1 MSEMEGRASGA
12 APVLRN
18 VLVGMLVV
26 IAVVLQLSVAP
37 AFAIRGI
44 TPDLAL
50 LVVLAVALTRGGQA
64 GLVTG
69 FAAGVLLD
77 LAPPADHTAGRW
89 ALALLIVGYVA
100 GRVREG
106 SIGEGS
112 IHGGQGRPNAMTV
125 MATVATC
132 AFIGV
137 SIFAVSGLILGEAPL
152 TLLPTVAIS
161 VGYDLLLAPL
171 LIPAML
177 WLIGKGD
184 L

>member
-1 MSEMEGRASGA
+1 MSEMEARSGGA

-18 VLVGMLVV
+18 VLVALLIV

-50 LVVLAVALTRGGQA
+50 LVVVAVALTRGGQA
-64 GLVTG
+64 GMVTG

-106 SIGEGS
+106 SIA
-112 IHGGQGRPNAMTV
+112 HGNQSRPNALTV
-125 MATVATC
+125 MITVACC

-137 SIFAVSGLILGEAPL
+137 SIFAVSGLILGEAPV

-171 LIPAML
+171 LIPTLL

-184 L
+184 

>member
-1 MSEMEGRASGA
+1 MEARASGA

-18 VLVGMLVV
+18 VLVGLLIV
-26 IAVVLQLSVAP
+26 IAIVLQLSVAP

-64 GLVTG
+64 GMVTG

-106 SIGEGS
+106 SIA
-112 IHGGQGRPNAMTV
+112 HNDQLRPNAMTV

-171 LIPAML
+171 LIPAL
-177 WLIGKGD
+177 FWLIGKGD

>member
-1 MSEMEGRASGA
+1 MSDMEARSPGA
-12 APVLRN
+12 AQVLRN
-18 VLVGMLVV
+18 VLVGLVVV
-26 IAVVLQLSVAP
+26 IAVVLQLRVAP

-44 TPDLAL
+44 TADLAL
-50 LVVLAVALTRGGQA
+50 LVVVAVALTRGGQA
-64 GLVTG
+64 AIVTG

-89 ALALLIVGYVA
+89 ALALLIVGFVA

-106 SIGEGS
+106 SA
-112 IHGGQGRPNAMTV
+112 GQGRYGRPNALTV
-125 MATVATC
+125 MATVAAC

-137 SIFAVSGLILGEAPL
+137 SIFAVSGLILGEAPV
-152 TLLPTVAIS
+152 TLLPSVLIS

-171 LIPAML
+171 LIPALL
-177 WLIGKGD
+177 WLLGKGD

>member
-1 MSEMEGRASGA
+1 MSEMEARVSGA

-18 VLVGMLVV
+18 VLVGLMIV

-37 AFAIRGI
+37 AFAVRGV

-106 SIGEGS
+106 SINHS
-112 IHGGQGRPNAMTV
+112 IQGRPSAMTV
-125 MATVATC
+125 MATVACC

-137 SIFAVSGLILGEAPL
+137 SIFAVSGLILGEAPM

-171 LIPAML
+171 LIPTLL
-177 WLIGKGD
+177 WLLGRGD

>member
-1 MSEMEGRASGA
+1 MSDMEARASGA

-18 VLVGMLVV
+18 VLVGLLVV
-26 IAVVLQLSVAP
+26 IAIVLQLSVAP

-64 GLVTG
+64 GMVTG

-106 SIGEGS
+106 SIAHHS
-112 IHGGQGRPNAMTV
+112 QSRPNAMTV

-171 LIPAML
+171 LIPAL
-177 WLIGKGD
+177 FWLIGKGD

>member
-1 MSEMEGRASGA
+1 MSDIDSRVRGA

-18 VLVGMLVV
+18 LLIGLLVV

-50 LVVLAVALTRGGQA
+50 LVVIAVALTRGGQA
-64 GLVTG
+64 AIVTG

-89 ALALLIVGYVA
+89 ALAMLIVGFVA

-106 SIGEGS
+106 SIV
-112 IHGGQGRPNAMTV
+112 HGGQGRPNAITV

-161 VGYDLLLAPL
+161 VGYALLLAPL
-171 LIPAML
+171 LIPALM
-177 WLIGKGD
+177 WLLGRSEV
-184 L
+184 

>member
-1 MSEMEGRASGA
+1 MDTRAPGA
-12 APVLRN
+12 APVLRYL
-18 VLVGMLVV
+18 LVGLLVM

-64 GLVTG
+64 ALVTG

-106 SIGEGS
+106 SD
-112 IHGGQGRPNAMTV
+112 GQGRHSLPNVLTV
-125 MATVATC
+125 MATVAGC

-171 LIPAML
+171 LVPALL
-177 WLIGKGD
+177 WLLGKGD

>member
-1 MSEMEGRASGA
+1 MSEIEARANGVG
-12 APVLRN
+12 PVLRN
-18 VLVGMLVV
+18 VLVGLLVI

-64 GLVTG
+64 ALVTG

-89 ALALLIVGYVA
+89 ALSLLIVGYVA

-106 SIGEGS
+106 SITHS
-112 IHGGQGRPNAMTV
+112 GQGRPAAMTV

-171 LIPAML
+171 VIPALL

-184 L
+184 S

>member
-1 MSEMEGRASGA
+1 MSEMETGVRGA

-18 VLVGMLVV
+18 LLVGLLVV

-64 GLVTG
+64 AIVTG

-106 SIGEGS
+106 SAV
-112 IHGGQGRPNAMTV
+112 HGRQNRPSAMIV
-125 MATVATC
+125 MATVAAC
-132 AFIGV
+132 SFIGV
-137 SIFAVSGLILGEAPL
+137 SVFAVSGLILGEAPL

-171 LIPAML
+171 LIPALL
-177 WLIGKGD
+177 WLLGKGD

>member
-1 MSEMEGRASGA
+1 MDARAPGA
-12 APVLRN
+12 APVLRYL
-18 VLVGMLVV
+18 LVGLLVV

-64 GLVTG
+64 ALVTG

-106 SIGEGS
+106 SV
-112 IHGGQGRPNAMTV
+112 GQSRHSRPNAMIV
-125 MATVATC
+125 MATVAGC

-171 LIPAML
+171 LVPALL
-177 WLIGKGD
+177 WLLGKGD

>member
-1 MSEMEGRASGA
+1 MSEMEARGSGA

-18 VLVGMLVV
+18 VLIGLLVV

-50 LVVLAVALTRGGQA
+50 LVVVAVALARGGQA
-64 GLVTG
+64 GLVAG

-100 GRVREG
+100 GRVRENSTAHNG
-106 SIGEGS
+106 P
-112 IHGGQGRPNAMTV
+112 GGPNALTV
-125 MATVATC
+125 MVTVAAC
-132 AFIGV
+132 SFIGV
-137 SIFAVSGLILGEAPL
+137 SIFAVSGLILGEAPT
-152 TLLPTVAIS
+152 TLLPTVLIS

-171 LIPAML
+171 LIPMLL

-184 L
+184 

>member
-1 MSEMEGRASGA
+1 MSQMETRAPSTG
-12 APVLRN
+12 PLLRN
-18 VLVGMLVV
+18 VLVGLLVI

-64 GLVTG
+64 ALVTG

-100 GRVREG
+100 GRVRDG
-106 SIGEGS
+106 SAAQ
-112 IHGGQGRPNAMTV
+112 GGQGRPNALTV
-125 MATVATC
+125 MATVAVC
-132 AFIGV
+132 SFIGV

-171 LIPAML
+171 LIPALL
-177 WLIGKGD
+177 WLLGKGD

>member
-1 MSEMEGRASGA
+1 MSEMEGPASGV

-18 VLVGMLVV
+18 VLVGMLIV

-50 LVVLAVALTRGGQA
+50 LVVVAVALTRGGQA

-89 ALALLIVGYVA
+89 ALSLLIVGYVA
-100 GRVREG
+100 GRVRESSNTHNG
-106 SIGEGS
+106 P
-112 IHGGQGRPNAMTV
+112 GRPNALTV
-125 MATVATC
+125 MATVAAC
-132 AFIGV
+132 SFIGV

-152 TLLPTVAIS
+152 TLLPTVLIS

-171 LIPAML
+171 LIPMLL

-184 L
+184 F

>member
-1 MSEMEGRASGA
+1 MSQMETRANSTG
-12 APVLRN
+12 PLLRH
-18 VLVGMLVV
+18 VLVGLLVI

-64 GLVTG
+64 ALVTG

-106 SIGEGS
+106 SIAQ
-112 IHGGQGRPNAMTV
+112 GGQGRPNALTV
-125 MATVATC
+125 MVTVAAC
-132 AFIGV
+132 SFIGV
-137 SIFAVSGLILGEAPL
+137 SIFVVSGLILGEAPL

-177 WLIGKGD
+177 WLLGRGD

>member
-1 MSEMEGRASGA
+1 MSEMEARASGTG
-12 APVLRN
+12 PVLRN
-18 VLVGMLVV
+18 VLVGLLII
-26 IAVVLQLSVAP
+26 IAIVLQLSVAP

-64 GLVTG
+64 ALVTG

-100 GRVREG
+100 GRVRES
-106 SIGEGS
+106 SIEN
-112 IHGGQGRPNAMTV
+112 GQGRPNVLTV

-161 VGYDLLLAPL
+161 VAYDLLLAPL
-171 LIPAML
+171 VIPAML
-177 WLIGKGD
+177 WLLGKGD

>member
-1 MSEMEGRASGA
+1 MSQIETRSTSTG
-12 APVLRN
+12 PLLRN
-18 VLVGMLVV
+18 VLVGLLII

-64 GLVTG
+64 ALVTG

-106 SIGEGS
+106 SIAQ
-112 IHGGQGRPNAMTV
+112 GGQGRPNALTV
-125 MATVATC
+125 MATVAAC

-137 SIFAVSGLILGEAPL
+137 GIFVVSGLIIGEAPL
-152 TLLPTVAIS
+152 TLVPTVAIS

-171 LIPAML
+171 LIPALL
-177 WLIGKGD
+177 WLLGKGD